1 MASESSESPP
11 QSSTSKP
18 DDAAATAGRGVV
30 FIGAAKMYFILAGLA
45 IDVGLP
51 NLLGKYQYGA
61 YQVINSFVSW
71 INNVVVTGT
80 IQAVSRQTTADQSR
94 AQNAKATGLK
104 MQLRVGL
111 PVAITYALLAPLWA
125 YLLHDRSKT
134 ALFALSGA
142 IAAGYSIYAVLVGSA
157 NGSRQFHKQAGLD
170 VTFATL
176 RTIALLGAAA
186 LGLGVYGAISGWI
199 GAVVLIMLLAF
210 AWVGGPKGAPAD
222 SVKPM
227 TGYLGGLAAYLI
239 VTNLF
244 LFADAFLLK
253 RLSAEWFHA
262 HGHDLVTAA
271 READGQ
277 VGLYAAAQKLA
288 RLPYQLMIAVTFVVF
303 PLVSQATFEND
314 KAKAASYV
322 RTTMRLSLVFAGALG
337 ATLAAHPEPLI
348 RILYPGEF
356 ATAGG
361 PALSAL
367 AVGHVAFVLFI
378 IGGTILN
385 SAGRTRDAV
394 IGSIVPILALA
405 VSLWITI
412 PRLEPGREML
422 FGAGICTAA
431 AMLLGA
437 LVTGAQLRHHFGV
450 FLPVLTGV
458 RVVLATAAA
467 IVVCRYVP
475 KHGFVMAVA
484 GALVAMIVYMATLVL
499 TGELGRADLERVLAV
514 ARRRR
519 TA

>member
-1 MASESSESPP
+1 M
-11 QSSTSKP
+11 
-18 DDAAATAGRGVV
+18 
-30 FIGAAKMYFILAGLA
+30 FIGAAKMYFIIAGLA

-61 YQVINSFVSW
+61 YQLINSFVSW

-94 AQNAKATGLK
+94 AQVAKATGLK
-104 MQLRVGL
+104 MQLRLGV
-111 PVAITYALLAPLWA
+111 PVAIAYAALAPLWA
-125 YLLHDRSKT
+125 YLLHDRSKI

-157 NGSRQFHKQAGLD
+157 NGTRAFHKQAGLD
-170 VTFATL
+170 MTFATL
-176 RTIALLGAAA
+176 RTIALLGTAA

-210 AWVGGPKGAPAD
+210 AWIGPPRGAKAD
-222 SVKPM
+222 PVKPM
-227 TGYLGGLAAYLI
+227 MGYLGGLAAYLF

-262 HGHDLVTAA
+262 HGHDMLAAA

-277 VGLYAAAQKLA
+277 VGLYGAAQKLA
-288 RLPYQLMIAVTFVVF
+288 RLPYQLMIAVTFVIF
-303 PLVSQATFEND
+303 PLVSQATFEKD
-314 KAKAASYV
+314 KDRARSYIH
-322 RTTMRLSLVFAGALG
+322 TTMRLSLIFAGALG
-337 ATLAAHPEPLI
+337 AVLAAHPEPLI
-348 RILYPGEF
+348 RIFFPGEF
-356 ATAGG
+356 ADAGG

-367 AVGHVAFVLFI
+367 ALGHVAFVLFI

-385 SAGRTRDAV
+385 SAGHTRDAV
-394 IGSIVPILALA
+394 IGAIVPILALTA
-405 VSLWITI
+405 SLWITI

-422 FGAGICTAA
+422 FGAGVCTAG

-437 LVTGAQLRHHFGV
+437 LVTGGQLRHHFGV
-450 FLPVLTGV
+450 FVPALTAG
-458 RVVLATAAA
+458 RVVLATAVA
-467 IVVCRYVP
+467 IGVCHYVP
-475 KHGFVMAVA
+475 KHGFVMAIA
-484 GALVAMIVYMATLVL
+484 GALVAAVAYLGTLVV
-499 TGELGRADLERVLAV
+499 TGELGRADLARITSV
-514 ARRRR
+514 ARRRK